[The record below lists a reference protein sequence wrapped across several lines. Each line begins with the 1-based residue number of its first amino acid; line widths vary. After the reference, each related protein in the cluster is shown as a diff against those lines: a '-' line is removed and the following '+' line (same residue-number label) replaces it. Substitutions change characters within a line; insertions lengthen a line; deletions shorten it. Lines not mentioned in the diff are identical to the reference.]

1 MGPDPADVLIGT
13 IKAEAARRDV
23 SHSKLAEVLGL
34 SRASMSRRMSG
45 DVEFS
50 AGEVARI
57 AEHLDVPVA
66 LLYGDGA
73 RHAV

>member
-1 MGPDPADVLIGT
+1 MTSDRTADVIGT

-23 SHSKLAEVLGL
+23 SHAQLAEVLGL

-50 AGEVARI
+50 ASEVGRI
-57 AEHLDVPVA
+57 ADHLDVPVA